1 MPRIV
6 TIGTAAP
13 RSACF
18 QRIRRSLTP
27 WARSRSMCYS
37 VNATLLHDL
46 PVVQAITLIFTI
58 VIIVTNLFVELAYA
72 RLNVKESA

>member
-1 MPRIV
+1 MKIV
-6 TIGTAAP
+6 GLTSGTVLVESVFVIPGFAG
-13 RSACF
+13 
-18 QRIRRSLTP
+18 
-27 WARSRSMCYS
+27 YS